1 MAIAIQ
7 TNGSMGSTGGLTLT
21 QSVTLAGANRALVVW
36 VYNEAT
42 GGAITSVKHNSIGMT
57 QFASI
62 VVPNAGTNRTLYGFY
77 LAAPTIG
84 TFDIVT
90 TRPSTAGGSMYGAY
104 VQVTGA
110 NQSGIP
116 STSATVAVNT
126 TTGNYTLSTTT
137 TVDNTLVL
145 GASVNETTA
154 NGIGANT
161 TSLDSASNL
170 LSARRTTVPSTPA
183 GSFGISWTG
192 GATDNAAAITASF
205 APVVAFP
212 TQSAGFVAASLQ
224 SLTRADTT
232 SLSITGNI
240 TLETW
245 VKFTTLGSDQ
255 RLINKFQSTAGNIRG
270 NYELFVNASDKLD
283 LIYSADGTYDAGQYT
298 ERRQDTASIVSTGV
312 WYHVKG
318 TATVAS
324 QVITLYVDGAVV
336 PSSNIATGATS
347 IGDQNYPIGVGARN
361 ENGTMGGFLNGRM
374 SLARVWSE
382 VHAADDKCIVFGAA
396 SNLAAEWT
404 LDNTLTDNAGNANTL
419 TNNNAVTFSAD
430 VPGTC
435 AVVGIAF
442 DAAAQSSPVG
452 AVGSRTWAHTCT
464 GSNRILFVGFYTGT
478 AFGSVTSVTY
488 AGVEMK
494 KINTVG
500 GGNTNSFLYYLIAPT
515 TGTNNVVVTI
525 ANSDSLA
532 GSSMSYTGANQTA
545 QPDAN
550 TIGHSTGTNLTD
562 TLTVGAEN
570 SWAVLWFRNES
581 DGNSTG
587 GANSVA
593 RIGAGSGN
601 NQGYDSGGEVAAG
614 SFSMTVNQGGS
625 FEAWRNMAS
634 FQPVNATAG
643 VMDLEASSSQYAS
656 AASSTS
662 LGVTGNITYETWVK
676 LESLP
681 GAASAMFIAAKFT
694 STGDKRCWA
703 MQLDNGNSSAGSQVL
718 FFYIDKLGD
727 NATPTSA
734 YCTWTPTVGVW
745 YHVAG
750 VTTLGSPATIEL
762 FIDGVSTA
770 VTYNVQTNT
779 TAIFNAN
786 EPTVLGA
793 INTSATPALFFDGKQ
808 QLGRLWGS
816 QRTAAELMANWCSPI
831 GGSDVSVDTLVVA
844 GGGGGGCYGGG
855 AAGGMKPTT
864 IDIAD
869 ASRAYTITVGA
880 GGTGAVDKNAKGVN
894 GGNSVFDSGG
904 VLQITS
910 TGGGG
915 GGSQDIDSGNGAAGG
930 SGSGGAQGAGG
941 AGTVGQGNNGGTGAS
956 DGGGGGG
963 GAGAVGGN
971 STADNGAVGGAGTAS
986 LISGASV
993 TYAGGG
999 GGGGTTTAGAGGAGG
1014 GGAGATGT
1022 NTGTAGT
1029 ANRGGGGGGARNLG
1043 GAGSGGAGGSGVVII
1058 SAPQGRFTAT
1068 GGTFTNSGGKD
1079 IWTFTSSGTWTPTS
1093 ALKAEW
1099 TLNNT
1104 LSDTSGNSNT
1114 LTNVNSFVFS
1124 PDQPTICVVGALHF
1138 SPFPSHYNT

>member
-1 MAIAIQ
+1 MAIAID
-7 TNGSMGSTGGLTLT
+7 TNGTLPSTGGLTIT
-21 QSVTLAGANRALVVW
+21 QSVTLSGANRALVVW

-42 GGAITSVKHNSIGMT
+42 GGVVTGVTHNGFAMT
-57 QFASI
+57 QFASK
-62 VVPNAGTNRTLYGFY
+62 VVPNAGTSRTLYGFS
-77 LAAPTIG
+77 LANPSGG
-84 TFDIVT
+84 THDIVV
-90 TRPSTAGGSMYGAY
+90 TRPSTGGGAMYGAY
-104 VQVTGA
+104 VNVTGA
-110 NQSGIP
+110 AQFGLPNSF
-116 STSATVAVNT
+116 ATVDANNA
-126 TTGNYTLSTTT
+126 TGTYTLSTTT
-137 TVDNTLVL
+137 TIDNTIVL

-154 NGIGANT
+154 NGVGGST
-161 TSLDSASNL
+161 TALDTVGGFI
-170 LSARRTTVPSTPA
+170 SARRTTVPSTPA

-212 TQSAGFVAASLQ
+212 TQSAGFVAASSQ
-224 SLTRADTT
+224 SLTRADTA

-245 VKFTTLGSDQ
+245 VKFTSLGSTQ
-255 RLINKFQSTAGNIRG
+255 RLINKFHSSGANRG
-270 NYELFVNASDKLD
+270 DYELFITSGDKLN
-283 LIYSADGTYDAGQYT
+283 LTYSSDGTYNGGSYT
-298 ERRQDTASIVSTGV
+298 ERQQDTASIVSTGV

-324 QVITLYVDGAVV
+324 QVITLYVDGVVV
-336 PSSNIATGATS
+336 PSTNVATGATS
-347 IGDQNYPIGVGARN
+347 ISDSNYEIGLGARN
-361 ENGTMGGFLNGRM
+361 ENGSMAGFLNGRM
-374 SLARVWSE
+374 SLARVWST
-382 VHAADDKCIVFGAA
+382 VRAADDKCVVFGSA

-404 LDNTLTDNAGNANTL
+404 LDNTLTDNSGNANTL
-419 TNNNAVTFSAD
+419 TNNGVVTFSAD

-442 DAAAQSSPVG
+442 DAAGQSSPAG
-452 AVGSRTWAHTCT
+452 AVTSRTWQHTCT
-464 GSNRILFVGFYTGT
+464 GSNRILFVSFYTGT
-478 AFGSVTSVTY
+478 AYGSVSSVTY
-488 AGVEMK
+488 NGVAMTQ
-494 KINTVG
+494 INHVT
-500 GGNTNSFLYYLIAPT
+500 GGNEEGFLYYLVAPA

-525 ANSDSLA
+525 ANSDSLG
-532 GSSMSYTGANQTA
+532 GSSLSYTGANQTA

-550 TIGHSTGTNLTD
+550 IAEHSTTTSPTS
-562 TLTVGAEN
+562 TLTVGANN
-570 SWAVLWFRNES
+570 SWAVIWLRNDT
-581 DGNSTG
+581 DGNSTAG
-587 GANSVA
+587 TGSIA
-593 RIGAGSGN
+593 RIGTGSGN
-601 NQGYDSGGEVAAG
+601 NQGYDSGGEVDAG
-614 SFSMTVNQGGS
+614 SFSMTINQAGS
-625 FEAWRNMAS
+625 YENWRNMAS

-676 LESLP
+676 FESLP
-681 GAASAMFIAAKFT
+681 AAANAMIIANKFT
-694 STGDKRCWA
+694 ATGNKRCWA
-703 MQLDNGNSSAGSQVL
+703 MQLDNGFSSAGSQVL

-727 NATPTSA
+727 NSVPTSV
-734 YCTWTPTVGVW
+734 YCTWSPSTGTW
-745 YHVAG
+745 YHVAA

-779 TAIFNAN
+779 TAIFNAT

-808 QLGRLWGS
+808 QLGRLWAS

-831 GGSDVSVDTLVVA
+831 GGSEVSVDTLVVA
-844 GGGGGGCYGGG
+844 GGGGGGAYGGG
-855 AAGGMKPTT
+855 GAGGMKAST

-869 ASRAYTITVGA
+869 GSRAYTITVGA

-904 VLQITS
+904 SSQITA

-915 GGSQDIDSGNGAAGG
+915 GGSQDTDSGNGAAGG
-930 SGSGGAQGAGG
+930 SGGGGAQGTGG

-963 GAGAVGGN
+963 GASAVGGN

-986 LISGASV
+986 SISGASV

-1014 GGAGATGT
+1014 GGGATGS
-1022 NTGTAGT
+1022 NNATAGT

-1043 GAGSGGAGGSGVVII
+1043 GSGLAGAGGTGIVVI

-1068 GGTFTNSGGKD
+1068 GGTFTNSGGRD

-1124 PDQPTICVVGALHF
+1124 PDQPTICVVAAFPF
-1138 SPFPSHYNT
+1138 SPFPSHYNS